1 MNAIT
6 KKRSIK
12 FLVLLFFILLVYFSN
27 QYYAYSLKTSAFFT
41 GWFMF
46 VLMLFL
52 LLLNSRK
59 KLSFLP
65 IGSAYAWTQ
74 LHIYSGLFL
83 AAIFFIHIKFTMPN
97 GNLEQVLAALFL
109 LVTISGIL
117 GLWVSRLLPPRL
129 THHTEYVIYERI
141 PGIRDLIREEVQ
153 KRIDHVLQQCHSRA
167 LSDLYAQHLFM
178 YLSESKDFIGHLF
191 HSTAV
196 YDRWDKRFS
205 AVRAYLSDDELLIC
219 DEIQQLTKQK
229 TDLDNQFAAR
239 AILKYWLFLHIP
251 LSYVLWVFV
260 LLHMLL
266 TYGFSWSTL

>member
-1 MNAIT
+1 MNSIT

-12 FLVLLFFILLVYFSN
+12 LLILLFVSLLMFFAN
-27 QYYAYSLKTSAFFT
+27 QYYAYSLKTPAFFT

-46 VLMLFL
+46 ALIIFL

-65 IGSAYAWTQ
+65 IGSAYFWTQ
-74 LHIYSGLFL
+74 LHIYAGLFL
-83 AAIFFIHIKFTMPN
+83 AAIFFMHIQFSWPN
-97 GNLEQVLAALFL
+97 GSLEIVLAILFI
-109 LVTISGIL
+109 LVTISGML
-117 GLWVSRLLPPRL
+117 GLWVSRILPPRL
-129 THHTEYVIYERI
+129 THHTEFVIYERI

-153 KRIDHVLQQCHSRA
+153 TRIDQVLQQYQSRA

-178 YLSESKDFIGHLF
+178 YLSESKDFFGHLF
-191 HSTAV
+191 HSSAV
-196 YDRWDKRFS
+196 YDQWDKRFT

-239 AILKYWLFLHIP
+239 SILKYWLFLHIP
-251 LSYVLWVFV
+251 LSYVLLVFV

-266 TYGFSWSTL
+266 TYGFTWSAL